1 MSCSQPGPR
10 EGRFYIELV
19 RVNGYLGRIVETPAE
34 NLVMNVSNFLNTRTA
49 RNTANTVGVLLMA
62 FFMLLMAGCI
72 SSSRSYTADK
82 NIVYKGSL
90 YNMSNVKTVTAN
102 VTGQLP
108 NGDVKNMKGMDKK
121 AVQALLDESSP
132 VMVTTALDLDGQE
145 MVYERR
151 SVSKYSDYSK
161 MMSNFESAG
170 KKVTKF
176 MANKKSTQLKL

>member
-1 MSCSQPGPR
+1 
-10 EGRFYIELV
+10 
-19 RVNGYLGRIVETPAE
+19 
-34 NLVMNVSNFLNTRTA
+34 MNVSNILNSRTTRK
-49 RNTANTVGVLLMA
+49 TANTAGVLLMA
-62 FFMLLMAGCI
+62 FLMLVMAGCI

-82 NIVYKGSL
+82 NIVYNGSI
-90 YNMSNVKTVTAN
+90 YNMSNVKAITAN
-102 VTGQLP
+102 VTGELP

-121 AVQALLDESSP
+121 AVQALLGESSP

-151 SVSKYSDYSK
+151 SISKYSDFSK
-161 MMSNFESAG
+161 MMSRFESAG